1 MRLYHL
7 RSLVFQ
13 TILKYIAKGVLKM
26 AKTAHAKK
34 LQEARKKA
42 EKSGLMAHKK
52 LIADAFGTPDQS
64 HITKKEKRNK

>member
-1 MRLYHL
+1 
-7 RSLVFQ
+7 
-13 TILKYIAKGVLKM
+13 M

-64 HITKKEKRNK
+64 HIIKKEKRNK